1 MSSSSW
7 RRACVHFIEVYA
19 IPFYSLLLFFFIIA
33 ISLFSSNSCAEYV
46 SDLVVRACV
55 CLLGNLDY
63 VGSIKQA
70 ITSDNQIRQWKP
82 RAFDHHGREGDAGAL
97 RYRRLWGS
105 QWSYPRT
112 QKKWIIAVNLGRNPK
127 ACSVCH
133 GLNWCLTRSKPFF
146 WSMETKLFSF
156 LNDPETS
163 NMLQINMALISLP
176 SPQ

>member
-1 MSSSSW
+1 MRCFVFVSTWILVGTFQSSFDIGGDTSPGPHANLRPCFHIKSFGP
-7 RRACVHFIEVYA
+7 VQSIL
-19 IPFYSLLLFFFIIA
+19 IPLAESCSPAGQNQRLCPPSFF
-33 ISLFSSNSCAEYV
+33 
-46 SDLVVRACV
+46 
-55 CLLGNLDY
+55 G
-63 VGSIKQA
+63 
-70 ITSDNQIRQWKP
+70 
-82 RAFDHHGREGDAGAL
+82 

-112 QKKWIIAVNLGRNPK
+112 EKKWIIAVNLGRNPK

-133 GLNWCLTRSKPFF
+133 GYWCLTRSKPFF